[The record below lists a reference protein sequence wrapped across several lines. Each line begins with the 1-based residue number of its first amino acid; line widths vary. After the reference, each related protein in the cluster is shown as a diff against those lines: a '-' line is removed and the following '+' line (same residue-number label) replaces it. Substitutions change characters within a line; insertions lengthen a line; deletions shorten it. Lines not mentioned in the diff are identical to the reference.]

1 MKKLSIFLILAAL
14 TVSLGAACIVE
25 PAPHVRGHARV
36 SYVAPPI
43 RVTYVVRSGVR
54 VYRVPRGIRPGDVII
69 IDSKRCVVRKVRRN
83 RVKVVYPSGTRVW
96 INVEFR

>member
-36 SYVAPPI
+36 HYVAPGV

-69 IDSKRCVVRKVRRN
+69 IDGKRCVVRKVKRN
-83 RVKVVYPSGTRVW
+83 RVKVAYPSGTRVW